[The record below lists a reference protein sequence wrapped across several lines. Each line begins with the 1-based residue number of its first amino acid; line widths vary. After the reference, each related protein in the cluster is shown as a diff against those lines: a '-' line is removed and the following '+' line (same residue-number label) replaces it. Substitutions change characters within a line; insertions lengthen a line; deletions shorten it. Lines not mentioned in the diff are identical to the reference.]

1 MKSSDLVL
9 VVLDSSRELEED
21 DLEILDA
28 INPQKTLVLINKI
41 DLESRLDMD
50 KVKEYIAKD
59 NIIPISAME
68 NKGLE
73 SIHDKIEAMV
83 YEGRVS
89 NKGDVMITNTRHKD
103 AIYKAMNS
111 INDAIKGLEDH
122 MSYDF
127 IEVDL
132 KDAWD
137 SLGFINGDTVTE
149 DLLDT
154 IFKNFCIGK

>member
-1 MKSSDLVL
+1 
-9 VVLDSSRELEED
+9 
-21 DLEILDA
+21 
-28 INPQKTLVLINKI
+28 
-41 DLESRLDMD
+41 MD
-50 KVKEYIAKD
+50 KVKEYIAEE
-59 NIIPISAME
+59 NIIHISAME

-127 IEVDL
+127 IGVDL

>member
-1 MKSSDLVL
+1 
-9 VVLDSSRELEED
+9 
-21 DLEILDA
+21 
-28 INPQKTLVLINKI
+28 
-41 DLESRLDMD
+41 
-50 KVKEYIAKD
+50 
-59 NIIPISAME
+59 
-68 NKGLE
+68 
-73 SIHDKIEAMV
+73 
-83 YEGRVS
+83 
-89 NKGDVMITNTRHKD
+89 
-103 AIYKAMNS
+103 MNS